1 MMTTEVRYFTMKLA
15 INIIQKCLAGSSFGT
30 VGTDI
35 SDKLYFLNR
44 GLANVKAFQDKNV
57 LKALMDCQNT
67 IEKLA
72 EKLADGDWEQLCL
85 VINLIGEV
93 TAGNVLVVEKEQ
105 YDGLVEKHEEQL
117 VNVPQL

>member
-1 MMTTEVRYFTMKLA
+1 MKLA
-15 INIIQKCLAGSSFGT
+15 INILQKCLAGSSFGK
-30 VGTDI
+30 VGDDL
-35 SDKLYFLNR
+35 SGKLYFINR

-57 LKALMDCQNT
+57 LKALMDCQDT

-105 YDGLVEKHEEQL
+105 YDGLVEKHEEEL
-117 VNVPQL
+117 NNIPQI